1 MTFPFHFIFDLL
13 RAELNLGF
21 GRAKRAKKKKK
32 KSRRGKQTKEQAHS
46 ASVHPLGRP
55 RWSTQRH
62 INFREARELEVTHRQ
77 PMGLR
82 RALCRAGPGMGTGL
96 TQMCPFSAFKETT
109 TRVQISVLGSTTTYW
124 LQPSQWIGWPAFL
137 FPGCFTEHKIRVTWL
152 QEIFCS
158 EIGSCSFQ
166 KGISIFGHC
175 RGRGKT
181 IIFSFLLFNS
191 PVGDTVLG

>member
-1 MTFPFHFIFDLL
+1 MDGQKEP
-13 RAELNLGF
+13 
-21 GRAKRAKKKKK
+21 KKKKK
-32 KSRRGKQTKEQAHS
+32 RSRRGKQTKEQTHS

-55 RWSTQRH
+55 RWSTERH
-62 INFREARELEVTHRQ
+62 INFGEARELEVTHRQ

-124 LQPSQWIGWPAFL
+124 LQPSQWIGWPTFL
-137 FPGCFTEHKIRVTWL
+137 FPGCFTERKIRVTWL